1 MKKWSGVPLKRLRSG
16 FGAENVWSRFVT
28 IVLGVVGA
36 YLVTN
41 VVLEP
46 TKRNIEVLAG
56 VIFLGFVLIA
66 HPFKALLFTTVI
78 LFFPASTSVGTTST
92 LLIFA
97 VGGLVM
103 MKSRLLDIPSPF
115 VNKKADLALLGFMLT
130 MVLSL
135 YKQDMSYAKEV
146 MILFT
151 GFISAI
157 TLYYIIIQLVNT
169 KEKFF
174 RILSVFEVMA
184 ILMGILA
191 ILQSMFPQKHF
202 LPVFFRFAKEVASLK
217 EIRMGEVRAS
227 ATFAGYEIF
236 AEFAVI
242 SIFFQYFLFR
252 RARTLNQKIFWLAGS
267 IIMLMALFGTGT
279 RAGIIVLVGG
289 LFYAI
294 ATSGLG
300 VPRKDLLKL
309 AFVGF
314 ALFYLMLPFI
324 GGYTEMMMERL
335 SSLGTDD
342 SSVQSRELVMRQA
355 LHAIPDS
362 PYIGHG
368 IYTPKGTFRGGVT
381 INIHSLYVT
390 LAYKF
395 GIPNLLMF
403 LWFISTLFKSSW
415 RWSRDLTIPR
425 ELREFMF
432 VLNVALVMFLL
443 DEAKIEFVRTSQS
456 MHVTFF
462 MFALIPALEQIILKS
477 RREGFKRMS

>member
-1 MKKWSGVPLKRLRSG
+1 M
-16 FGAENVWSRFVT
+16 
-28 IVLGVVGA
+28 
-36 YLVTN
+36 
-41 VVLEP
+41 
-46 TKRNIEVLAG
+46 
-56 VIFLGFVLIA
+56 
-66 HPFKALLFTTVI
+66 
-78 LFFPASTSVGTTST
+78 
-92 LLIFA
+92 
-97 VGGLVM
+97 
-103 MKSRLLDIPSPF
+103 
-115 VNKKADLALLGFMLT
+115 
-130 MVLSL
+130 
-135 YKQDMSYAKEV
+135 
-146 MILFT
+146 
-151 GFISAI
+151 
-157 TLYYIIIQLVNT
+157 
-169 KEKFF
+169 
-174 RILSVFEVMA
+174 
-184 ILMGILA
+184 
-191 ILQSMFPQKHF
+191 
-202 LPVFFRFAKEVASLK
+202 
-217 EIRMGEVRAS
+217 
-227 ATFAGYEIF
+227 
-236 AEFAVI
+236 
-242 SIFFQYFLFR
+242 
-252 RARTLNQKIFWLAGS
+252 
-267 IIMLMALFGTGT
+267 
-279 RAGIIVLVGG
+279 LVGG